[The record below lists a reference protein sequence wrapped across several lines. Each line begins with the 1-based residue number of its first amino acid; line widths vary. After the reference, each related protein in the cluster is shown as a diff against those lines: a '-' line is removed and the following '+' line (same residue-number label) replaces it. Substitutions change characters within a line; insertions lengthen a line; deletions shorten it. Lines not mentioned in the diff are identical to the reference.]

1 MSSDETMAIDLPDHG
16 DMPLYRFLDRELS
29 WLAFNQRVLELA
41 EDKDM
46 FLLER
51 VNFLAIFASNLDEF
65 FMVRMASLKSQVD
78 AGITTLSDDGHT
90 PQQQIEAIQAALPKL
105 LEMQQ
110 NGELAQLNAD
120 VAEQHELTER
130 LKADMGSDSWLSKN
144 IRPMTLIAIL
154 IGYFTFAGLSA
165 AKIDVNSEYV
175 QLLGQWGMLI
185 MSAYFGGRTLE
196 KIMDKRNE
204 LKP

>member
-1 MSSDETMAIDLPDHG
+1 MFPLAAVLDIGSKLVDKFFPD
-16 DMPLYRFLDRELS
+16 P
-29 WLAFNQRVLELA
+29 AQA
-41 EDKDM
+41 E
-46 FLLER
+46 
-51 VNFLAIFASNLDEF
+51 
-65 FMVRMASLKSQVD
+65 
-78 AGITTLSDDGHT
+78 
-90 PQQQIEAIQAALPKL
+90 QAEQAKLKL

-165 AKIDVNSEYV
+165 AKIDVNESYV

-185 MSAYFGGRTLE
+185 MSFYFGGRTLE
-196 KIMDKRNE
+196 KIMDMQAK
-204 LKP
+204 K